1 MNLNKKITLYR
12 EQANMSKSE
21 LARLIGVSPSYITK
35 LENGEKAN
43 PSLEIKIKIAN
54 ALEVPPSFIL
64 DDESF
69 KEYMDMR
76 LKENR
81 TRKPKT
87 IEEAFGNDN
96 INTLLYFV
104 NKLNDSG
111 QKKVISYAK
120 DLSDNPKYDKGND
133 K

>member
-54 ALEVPPSFIL
+54 ALEIPPSLFL
-64 DDESF
+64 MM
-69 KEYMDMR
+69 KA
-76 LKENR
+76 LKNIWIR
-81 TRKPKT
+81 DSRK
-87 IEEAFGNDN
+87 IELGNQK
-96 INTLLYFV
+96 LL
-104 NKLNDSG
+104 
-111 QKKVISYAK
+111 KKPLGMII
-120 DLSDNPKYDKGND
+120 
-133 K
+133 